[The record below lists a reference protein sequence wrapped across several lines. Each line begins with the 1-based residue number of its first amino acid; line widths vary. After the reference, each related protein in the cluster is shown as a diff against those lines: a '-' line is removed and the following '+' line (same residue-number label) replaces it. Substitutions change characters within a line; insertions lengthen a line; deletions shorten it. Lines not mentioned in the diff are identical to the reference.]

1 MVERFL
7 LLVGREKSASP
18 FESNAG
24 ERQQE
29 PGNYNSGANK
39 EIQGDG
45 LGEMV
50 GDHVE
55 LTLDF
60 GDQGSLSGKG
70 AEGENGGDE
79 SVLDEI
85 RSAFIVDEIP
95 EKLLCTVHLR
105 FPPVCLPHAMQAGD
119 ALR

>member
-1 MVERFL
+1 MVEYLL
-7 LLVGREKSASP
+7 LLVGSERNASP

-29 PGNYNSGANK
+29 PGKYNSGANN
-39 EIQGDG
+39 EIQGDA

-55 LTLDF
+55 LALDF

-70 AEGENGGDE
+70 AEGEDSGDE

-95 EKLLCTVHLR
+95 EKLLRTVHLR
-105 FPPVCLPHAMQAGD
+105 FPPVCVPHAMRSGD